1 MTVRFQIMRDPRF
14 HLLHQVTQRFSNG
27 PEGEEYRL
35 ARAGFVLE
43 ETLKKKSEVYPG
55 MLLATHPEP
64 DMGNLYC
71 PVRGVVSEINE
82 RYIIIAATAPK
93 PDDPVVPTEDLSSL
107 EGQALL
113 DGLKNMGVDT
123 RYLSQNKELLIVN
136 GLNPEPGIT
145 WAEPMLATHVRNLR
159 SGLALLQRICRAKR
173 VVIALPSGMN
183 VAYEG
188 LEVVHIAPEY
198 PNSLDPLVIKAVT
211 GKENPPDVGIVGIHT
226 LWGLGRVVVTGMPL
240 TETVVTLGSRTHTGN
255 YIIKN
260 GTRVCDLIAHANV
273 KVNPGDTVVVGGPL
287 RGQSISLLARGLDKN
302 TTGLF
307 IVEADTIPPLDGD
320 VQCCNCG
327 ACSLVCPAR
336 LSPEM
341 LSRYA
346 EFARYDKCVKEHI
359 DACME
364 CGLCGYVCLARR
376 PVLQYIRLAKHKLA
390 LESRAIR

>member
-64 DMGNLYC
+64 DMGTLYC

-113 DGLKNMGVDT
+113 DGLKKMGVDT

-145 WAEPMLATHVRNLR
+145 
-159 SGLALLQRICRAKR
+159 
-173 VVIALPSGMN
+173 
-183 VAYEG
+183 
-188 LEVVHIAPEY
+188 
-198 PNSLDPLVIKAVT
+198 
-211 GKENPPDVGIVGIHT
+211 
-226 LWGLGRVVVTGMPL
+226 
-240 TETVVTLGSRTHTGN
+240 
-255 YIIKN
+255 
-260 GTRVCDLIAHANV
+260 
-273 KVNPGDTVVVGGPL
+273 
-287 RGQSISLLARGLDKN
+287 
-302 TTGLF
+302 
-307 IVEADTIPPLDGD
+307 
-320 VQCCNCG
+320 
-327 ACSLVCPAR
+327 
-336 LSPEM
+336 
-341 LSRYA
+341 
-346 EFARYDKCVKEHI
+346 
-359 DACME
+359 
-364 CGLCGYVCLARR
+364 
-376 PVLQYIRLAKHKLA
+376 
-390 LESRAIR
+390 

>member
-1 MTVRFQIMRDPRF
+1 
-14 HLLHQVTQRFSNG
+14 
-27 PEGEEYRL
+27 
-35 ARAGFVLE
+35 
-43 ETLKKKSEVYPG
+43 
-55 MLLATHPEP
+55 
-64 DMGNLYC
+64 
-71 PVRGVVSEINE
+71 
-82 RYIIIAATAPK
+82 
-93 PDDPVVPTEDLSSL
+93 
-107 EGQALL
+107 
-113 DGLKNMGVDT
+113 
-123 RYLSQNKELLIVN
+123 
-136 GLNPEPGIT
+136 
-145 WAEPMLATHVRNLR
+145 
-159 SGLALLQRICRAKR
+159 
-173 VVIALPSGMN
+173 MN

-307 IVEADTIPPLDGD
+307 TLEADTIPPLDGD

-327 ACSLVCPAR
+327 SMLAR
-336 LSPEM
+336 V
-341 LSRYA
+341 SRPS
-346 EFARYDKCVKEHI
+346 FSR
-359 DACME
+359 DAQP
-364 CGLCGYVCLARR
+364 LCGICPLRQMRERAYRRMYGMRSVRLCLSG
-376 PVLQYIRLAKHKLA
+376 QT
-390 LESRAIR
+390 SRTAIYSSGKAQACA